1 MSRPVITLTSDF
13 GQGVFVGVMKG
24 VILNICPQARLI
36 DLTHDLPAQAV
47 RAGALTLLQAA
58 PFFPQGTV
66 HLAVVDP
73 GVGTSRRAIC
83 MHSRGSCFVGPD
95 NGLFSLIMQQDP
107 DAAAY
112 EIINPDFRLEPVSS
126 TFHGRDVFAP
136 AAAHLAAGARPG
148 MLGPALPDP
157 IMLTWPR
164 PKVANDELCGQVL
177 LADRFGNLACN
188 IIQKELRVFLQDR
201 PARVRLG
208 DLVIKGISR
217 TYGQAAPGEPV
228 ALVNSWG
235 RLELA
240 LNQGNLCAHLGINPQ
255 NAYGMGIKIGLIR

>member
-1 MSRPVITLTSDF
+1 MTSF
-13 GQGVFVGVMKG
+13 A
-24 VILNICPQARLI
+24 ARCC
-36 DLTHDLPAQAV
+36 
-47 RAGALTLLQAA
+47 
-58 PFFPQGTV
+58 
-66 HLAVVDP
+66 
-73 GVGTSRRAIC
+73 S
-83 MHSRGSCFVGPD
+83 
-95 NGLFSLIMQQDP
+95 
-107 DAAAY
+107 
-112 EIINPDFRLEPVSS
+112 
-126 TFHGRDVFAP
+126 
-136 AAAHLAAGARPG
+136 
-148 MLGPALPDP
+148 P
-157 IMLTWPR
+157 I
-164 PKVANDELCGQVL
+164 
-177 LADRFGNLACN
+177 RFGNLACN